1 MAEKEKISLTKAG
14 REQLQLELNHLVNFE
29 RKHVIEELQE
39 ARAQGDLSE
48 NADYDA
54 ARKKQ
59 AEVEGRIKEIEY
71 ILQNAVIADE
81 KVTGYKNVVKLGSKV
96 TILDESDGIVSV
108 YDFVGSIEADPFLGK
123 ISNESPLA
131 MAILGKKKGDRVTI
145 KVDNPY
151 DVIIE
156 DVKNQ

>member
-14 REQLQLELNHLVNFE
+14 KEQLEKELSHLVNE
-29 RKHVIEELQE
+29 VRPQVIVELQE

-48 NADYDA
+48 NADYEA

-71 ILQNAVIADE
+71 ILQNAVNADE

-108 YDFVGSIEADPFLGK
+108 YDIVGSIEADPFLGK

>member
-1 MAEKEKISLTKAG
+1 MEKEKISLTKAG

-29 RKHVIEELQE
+29 RKHVIEELQD

-48 NADYDA
+48 NADYDS

-71 ILQNAVIADE
+71 ILQNCVIVDE
-81 KVTGYKNVVKLGSKV
+81 KSTGAKNVVKLGSLV
-96 TILDESDGIVSV
+96 TIKDESDGTVETYSI
-108 YDFVGSIEADPFLGK
+108 VGSIEADPFEGK

-131 MAILGKKKGDRVTI
+131 NAILGKKVGDKVTI
-145 KVDNPY
+145 KVDSPY
-151 DVIIE
+151 DVEI
-156 DVKNQ
+156 VKIVNN

>member
-1 MAEKEKISLTKAG
+1 MEKERISLTKAG
-14 REQLQLELNHLVNFE
+14 KEQLQKELNQLVNIE

-48 NADYDA
+48 NADYDS

-71 ILQNAVIADE
+71 ILQNCVIVDE
-81 KVTGYKNVVKLGSKV
+81 KISGAKNVVKLGSKV
-96 TILDESDGIVSV
+96 TIKDESDGTVST
-108 YDFVGSIEADPFLGK
+108 YSIVGSIEADPFEGK

-131 MAILGKKKGDRVTI
+131 SAIMGRKVGDKVTI
-145 KVDNPY
+145 KVDSPY
-151 DVIIE
+151 DVEI
-156 DVKNQ
+156 VKVDNN

>member
-14 REQLQLELNHLVNFE
+14 KEQLEKELSHLVNE
-29 RKHVIEELQE
+29 VRPQVIVELQE

-108 YDFVGSIEADPFLGK
+108 YDIVGSIEADPFLGK

-131 MAILGKKKGDRVTI
+131 MAILGKKKGDGVTI

>member
-1 MAEKEKISLTKAG
+1 MMEKEKISLTKVG
-14 REQLQLELNHLVNFE
+14 KEQLEKELSRLVNVD
-29 RKHVIEELQE
+29 RPQVIVELQE

-71 ILQNAVIADE
+71 ILQNCIVVDE
-81 KVTGYKNVVKLGSKV
+81 KSTGFKNVVKLGSKV
-96 TILDESDGIVSV
+96 TIKDESDGSVST
-108 YDFVGSIEADPFLGK
+108 YDIVGSIEADPFEGK

-131 MAILGKKKGDRVTI
+131 NAILGKKVGEKVTI
-145 KVDNPY
+145 KVDSPY
-151 DVIIE
+151 DVEILDI
-156 DVKNQ
+156 KN

>member
-1 MAEKEKISLTKAG
+1 MEKERISLTKAG
-14 REQLQLELNHLVNFE
+14 KEQLQKELNQLVNVE

-48 NADYDA
+48 NADYDS

-71 ILQNAVIADE
+71 ILQNCVIVDE
-81 KVTGYKNVVKLGSKV
+81 KVTGAKNVVKLGSKV
-96 TILDESDGIVSV
+96 TIKDESDGMINTYSI
-108 YDFVGSIEADPFLGK
+108 VGSIEADPFEGK

-131 MAILGKKKGDRVTI
+131 SAIMGRKVGDKVTI
-145 KVDNPY
+145 KVDSPY
-151 DVIIE
+151 DVEIIKV
-156 DVKNQ
+156 DNN